1 MWNATSQVLFQ
12 RWRTIHESGRVQ
24 THGKNVRKAALQEGK
39 ERKKNRKVL
48 VVKILL
54 SLKKKKTLGIE
65 TRFERKI
72 YFGFILFSHLF
83 IYSEKNLSRQS
94 RQKPGPGNVLRKFFF
109 SFSIKTIWSAATGW
123 HCVSIQSS
131 SVSSAAVLQNKER
144 ASWFTDTQ
152 ISTFTQEGKKGNS
165 NNQKN

>member
-39 ERKKNRKVL
+39 ERKKQKSFSRSN
-48 VVKILL
+48 
-54 SLKKKKTLGIE
+54 SFEFKKKKTLGIE